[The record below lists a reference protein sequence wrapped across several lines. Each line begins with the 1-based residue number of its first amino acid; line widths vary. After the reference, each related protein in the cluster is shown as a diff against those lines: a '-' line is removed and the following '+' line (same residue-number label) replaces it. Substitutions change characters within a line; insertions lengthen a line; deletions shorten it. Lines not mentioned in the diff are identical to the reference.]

1 MDHLLIPCSLQLTK
15 STVTKVI
22 SNILISFHSVL
33 LGFHPGFVLLCCVI
47 VFDLYDRH
55 LSLDNNSC
63 FSKPIKCWILFL
75 GILWCLSCFF
85 HQTAALA
92 NKDDITWFGNAC
104 SFLVWIV
111 TSHQSP
117 LAGLK
122 IPQMISKAVAMI
134 SFWICSW
141 QNVLMVI
148 YFSRFQSHCSLVKE
162 CKYTTRF
169 AWLFLTRNLTRRQ
182 KVIGV
187 VHMVSFNDG
196 SSVSKWYNY
205 LRVH

>member
-1 MDHLLIPCSLQLTK
+1 MTGTWALIITLAFPSQL
-15 STVTKVI
+15 
-22 SNILISFHSVL
+22 SVE
-33 LGFHPGFVLLCCVI
+33 FYFWEFYDAYH
-47 VFDLYDRH
+47 VF
-55 LSLDNNSC
+55 
-63 FSKPIKCWILFL
+63 I
-75 GILWCLSCFF
+75 